1 MLTCKRCAS
10 WLLLTA
16 LLMAA
21 SWAMAKDQQAMVVKV
36 HGSAQLA
43 MGKGKPHN
51 VEIGETIPD
60 GATLKTGPAAI
71 LGLVLSDGSR
81 MWLRENTELTLDD
94 SAMHGKGRSTLMD
107 LAWGAVRLL
116 VNKLHSGDRFEVR
129 THNAVA
135 AVKGTDWELGYD
147 PKADSS
153 QVKVYT
159 TDGLG
164 VLLADLSGK
173 IETLVAAGQTAIA
186 DSDGPGDAEALD
198 AKELAAAKAELEAL
212 LGQVKDLSPGQGAA
226 LGQGYGPSELQDEIQ
241 TLLNEVDAQQRVEG
255 GAAARGQHDDSVQ
268 NLVTYDR
275 FGYQALIAHRIDR
288 PNASTVVQTHVTDHL
303 GGPDAGIDTLVESV
317 SFNTALPS
325 NWVPIMRATEN
336 LATSPYLDPS
346 NYPSYY
352 RVLQG
357 WTASNPQGESIA
369 MSTVYEAPFFTSW
382 MVVNDTDIIDPSTLG
397 QGYYRTYTFNWVS
410 GDGPGSYQ
418 TQECFGAFLSGN
430 IYTYKT
436 SYCPTMDEATART
449 TPISYLIDYMD
460 TGSAPQSYTN
470 AQGGM
475 TTDYTYYP
483 IGATPP
489 STYTLFSINYNVLNE
504 SGLTGS
510 SPVSVPVLPIFGQT
524 VTHPTLA
531 SKPSSLPTSL
541 QPSQDLI
548 HGIST
553 APGVLDVTFSSSM
566 LSHEID
572 LLFENDSFESTFNWS
587 SPWPYDPYQNPLVSY
602 YWML

>member
-1 MLTCKRCAS
+1 MVTSKHCIS
-10 WLLLTA
+10 SILLAA

-21 SWAMAKDQQAMVVKV
+21 PWALAAAQQAVVVKV
-36 HGSAQLA
+36 QGSAQLSISD
-43 MGKGKPHN
+43 GKPHG
-51 VEIGETIPD
+51 VQIGEVIPA
-60 GATLKTGPAAI
+60 GATLKTGPGAI
-71 LGLVLSDGSR
+71 LGIVLSDGSR
-81 MWLRENTELTLDD
+81 LWLRENTELTLADA
-94 SAMHGKGRSTLMD
+94 SLHGKARSTLMD

-153 QVKVYT
+153 QVQVYA

-164 VLLADLSGK
+164 VLLSDLAGK
-173 IETLVAAGQTAIA
+173 VQTLVAAGQSAIA
-186 DSDGPGDAEALD
+186 DGDGPGDAQALT
-198 AKELAAAKAELEAL
+198 AEELAAAKAELEAL
-212 LGQVKDLSPGQGAA
+212 LSQVQGMQGSGQEPG
-226 LGQGYGPSELQDEIQ
+226 LSELSDEIQ
-241 TLLNEVDAQQRVEG
+241 SLLTEVETSQRVEG
-255 GAAARGQHDDSVQ
+255 GAAAASRHDDAVQ
-268 NLVTYDR
+268 SLVTYDR
-275 FGYQALIAHRIDR
+275 FGYQALLAHRVDR
-288 PNASTVVQTHVTDHL
+288 PSANTVVQTHVTDHL

-336 LATSPYLDPS
+336 LATSTYLDS
-346 NYPSYY
+346 TNYPSYY
-352 RVLQG
+352 RVRQG

-369 MSTVYEAPFFTSW
+369 MDTVYEAPFFTSW
-382 MVVNDTDIIDPSTLG
+382 MVVNDHDIIDPSTLG
-397 QGYYRTYTFNWVS
+397 QGYYRTYTFNWVN
-410 GDGPGSYQ
+410 GDGPGSFQ

-430 IYTYKT
+430 IYSYQT
-436 SYCPTMDEATART
+436 SYCPTMDEATGRSA
-449 TPISYLIDYMD
+449 PISSLIDYISS
-460 TGSAPQSYTN
+460 GSAPQSYSN

-483 IGATPP
+483 TGSTPP

-504 SGLTGS
+504 SGLTGAG
-510 SPVSVPVLPIFGQT
+510 PVAVPVVPIFGYS

-531 SKPSSLPTSL
+531 SKASSLPTSL

-548 HGIST
+548 HGLST

-572 LLFENDSFESTFNWS
+572 LLFEGDSFQSTFNWS
-587 SPWPYDPYQNPLVSY
+587 SPWPWDPYQNPLVQYS
-602 YWML
+602 WTL